1 MKKKENYKED
11 YNNKHLSDLD
21 KIKEGYQKLEDITGE
36 VYAEDENKYIQIN
49 EDFYNNFLVS
59 TEGMMK
65 QDIFIRLK
73 NKIEHYDGNNNIDKQ
88 RELFNEIISKTKE
101 MRDKAKEDH
110 EYSSKLLKDMVNNS
124 KKNIINNTINYEVIC
139 MTLDKIS
146 KEIVRE
152 RKDIYINYEKVL
164 LNFKDIIKDLC
175 LFFKIN

>member
-11 YNNKHLSDLD
+11 YNNKDLSDLY

-73 NKIEHYDGNNNIDKQ
+73 NKIEHYDGNN
-88 RELFNEIISKTKE
+88 
-101 MRDKAKEDH
+101 MRDKAKKDQ
-110 EYSSKLLKDMVNNS
+110 EYSSKLLKDMVHNS
-124 KKNIINNTINYEVIC
+124 KNNIINNTINYEVIC